1 VGSDG
6 FGSIRRPD
14 GRIHPPVSSKSE
26 PLPFLLLLPLAG
38 KQAEDEEGCVRE
50 SRRSE
55 ADADDVAGGGELVSQ
70 GGILDAQVEDEAIQH
85 YPLRLSRTGREGES
99 FKRGGDDHWRWHSG
113 GTGMAR
119 CLLDCRRWRR
129 LMAHGSVG
137 GRTSP
142 GDDPRHRIEIHDK
155 ASGRMKSIDAVEDFL
170 GFAGFGLGGGQ
181 LGICLVVRA

>member
-1 VGSDG
+1 MGSDG

-70 GGILDAQVEDEAIQH
+70 GGILDAQVADEAIQH

-99 FKRGGDDHWRWHSG
+99 FERGGDDRWRSHGG
-113 GTGMAR
+113 GTGGTAR
-119 CLLDCRRWRR
+119 CLLDRRRRRR
-129 LMAHGSVG
+129 LMAHGRVR

-142 GDDPRHRIEIHDK
+142 GDDPRPLIEIHGK
-155 ASGRMKSIDAVEDFL
+155 ASGRT
-170 GFAGFGLGGGQ
+170 GGRGL
-181 LGICLVVRA
+181 V